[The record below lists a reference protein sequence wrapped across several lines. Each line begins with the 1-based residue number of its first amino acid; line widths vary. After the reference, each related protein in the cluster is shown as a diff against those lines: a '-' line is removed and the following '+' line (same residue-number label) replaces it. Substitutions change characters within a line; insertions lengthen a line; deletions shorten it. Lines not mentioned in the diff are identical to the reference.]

1 MNEPGTNLS
10 SLTDEFESFMSRS
23 FIEADGGDEV
33 SLVHSSELSV
43 RSELQTR
50 KIKRNKIIYV
60 VLITLAFFIICWLI
74 IPSNHH

>member
-23 FIEADGGDEV
+23 FIEADGGDEM

-43 RSELQTR
+43 RSEL
-50 KIKRNKIIYV
+50 
-60 VLITLAFFIICWLI
+60 
-74 IPSNHH
+74 